1 MQHSAALY
9 FQTQAGRNKVLML
22 TVKEKIKNSLQ
33 TFSCPDVKGL
43 NVHVAFREN
52 WCHFLKWVKDQN
64 VLTHVVPCHASS
76 LQVSVLKGD
85 WLTLVIQFNLREE
98 SIKSLLQEFHPCLA
112 QKLFWLISL
121 IELLSLSSVFIP
133 SWSLFLIHLL
143 FLSYSDH
150 EADQSCPFL
159 NLVFGSLFAG
169 PYYLDVPPQSFSLGR
184 MPPV

>member
-22 TVKEKIKNSLQ
+22 TVKKKKKSFQ

-64 VLTHVVPCHASS
+64 VLTHVVPYHTSS

-85 WLTLVIQFNLREE
+85 
-98 SIKSLLQEFHPCLA
+98 
-112 QKLFWLISL
+112 
-121 IELLSLSSVFIP
+121 
-133 SWSLFLIHLL
+133 
-143 FLSYSDH
+143 
-150 EADQSCPFL
+150 
-159 NLVFGSLFAG
+159 
-169 PYYLDVPPQSFSLGR
+169 
-184 MPPV
+184 